1 MIYIEQHEKGLFVVD
16 SDKLRNTSGRSMHEK
31 AWRFKNGNK
40 DLPNDSGRPVAGLA
54 CKNGKIEVNSNTYN
68 LQSPSLDSAT
78 RNIDQEVHG
87 DIIAI
92 IQSIYEEVPRLL
104 LLYAV

>member
-40 DLPNDSGRPVAGLA
+40 DLPKDSGRPVAGLA

-68 LQSPSLDSAT
+68 LQSPSLDSAA